1 MERGIAYMPE
11 KILIIAVKRQDQTD
25 DHFQSTIDELISLS
39 HTAGGEV
46 EEVMTQNRNH
56 IHPATYIGRGK
67 MNEITQKID
76 ESAIDLV
83 ISNDE
88 LSPGQIRNLS
98 DAFGIQLIDRSQL
111 ILDIFA
117 KRAHTKEGKL
127 QVELAQLEYLLPRL
141 HGQGVALSRLGGG
154 IGTRGPGE
162 TKLETDRRHI
172 RRKIHDIKRQLSQ
185 VVRNRDQYRKRR
197 KANNV
202 FQISIVGYTN
212 AGKSTL
218 FNNLTKSDAYV
229 ENQLFATLDPL
240 TRKVKLP
247 SGFEALF
254 TDTVGFLQDLP
265 TTLIAAFRS
274 TLEEVK
280 EADFI
285 LHVVDAH
292 HPDEQ
297 TQQAT
302 VIDLLNTLDAE
313 SIPMLTVY
321 NKKDLISEETFI
333 PSQHPYTF
341 MSALSEVDSK
351 MLLQTIENVLKDEW
365 NWFSAEIDPANGKAL
380 HDIQQHTIL
389 TEQKFNPTNN
399 NYIVNGYIRDNDP
412 LYDLLKE
419 QPNQND

>member
-1 MERGIAYMPE
+1 MSQ
-11 KILIIAVKRQDQTD
+11 KILIIAVKRQDQTND
-25 DHFQSTIDELISLS
+25 YFQSTIDELISLS
-39 HTAGGEV
+39 NTAGGEV
-46 EEVMTQNRNH
+46 IKIITQNRMH

-67 MNEITQKID
+67 INEIIKSIEEND
-76 ESAIDLV
+76 IDLV

-88 LSPGQIRNLS
+88 LSPGQLRNLS
-98 DAFGIQLIDRSQL
+98 DSFGLQIIDRSQL

-141 HGQGVALSRLGGG
+141 HGQGIALSRLGGG

-172 RRKIHDIKRQLSQ
+172 RKKIHDIKRKLRQ
-185 VVRNRDQYRKRR
+185 VAEGREQYRKRR
-197 KANNV
+197 KTNNV
-202 FQISIVGYTN
+202 FQISVVGYTN

-218 FNNLTKSDAYV
+218 FNNLTNSESYV

-247 SGFEALF
+247 SGFEALI

-274 TLEEVK
+274 TLEEVR

-297 TQQAT
+297 KQQAT
-302 VIDLLNTLDAE
+302 VMDLLHTLDADT
-313 SIPMLTVY
+313 IPMLTVY
-321 NKKDLISEETFI
+321 NKKDLFSAETFI
-333 PSQHPYTF
+333 PTEHPYTF
-341 MSALSEVDSK
+341 ISAFLKEDCDA
-351 MLLQTIENVLKDEW
+351 LLQAIENVLKDEW
-365 NWFSAEIDPANGKAL
+365 NWYSAEIDSGNGKAL
-380 HDIQQHTIL
+380 HSIQQHTIL

-399 NYIVNGYIRDNDP
+399 NFIVNGYMRDDDP
-412 LYDLLKE
+412 LQDVLKE
-419 QPNQND
+419 QPNHND

>member
-1 MERGIAYMPE
+1 MPE
-11 KILIIAVKRQDQTD
+11 KILIIAVKKQEQPV
-25 DHFQSTIDELISLS
+25 DHFQSTVDELVSLS

-46 EEVMTQNRNH
+46 EEVVTQNRNH

-67 MNEITQKID
+67 MNEITQIIEEND
-76 ESAIDLV
+76 IDLV
-83 ISNDE
+83 VSNDE

-98 DAFGIQLIDRSQL
+98 DVFGAQVIDRSQL

-141 HGQGVALSRLGGG
+141 HGQGTALSRLGGG

-185 VVRNRDQYRKRR
+185 VARSRDQYRKRR
-197 KANNV
+197 KESHV

-218 FNNLTKSDAYV
+218 FNNLTKSESYV

-240 TRKVKLP
+240 TRKVRLP

-274 TLEEVK
+274 TLEEVR

-297 TQQAT
+297 KQQAT
-302 VIDLLNTLDAE
+302 VMELLNTLDADT
-313 SIPMLTVY
+313 IPMLTVY
-321 NKKDLISEETFI
+321 NKRDLISADTFI

-341 MSALSEVDSK
+341 MNALSEKDSDK
-351 MLLQTIENVLKDEW
+351 LLQTIEDVLKDEW
-365 NWFSAEIDPANGKAL
+365 NWFSTEIDPANGKAL
-380 HDIQQHTIL
+380 HDIKQHTIL
-389 TEQKFNPTNN
+389 TEQKFNPTSNH
-399 NYIVNGYIRDNDP
+399 YIVNGYVRDNDP
-412 LYDLLKE
+412 LYNLLKE